1 MVSVLAAMT
10 TSYGDDT
17 EVFYS
22 ENISKPNLMFVM
34 DVSGS
39 MSNLVPNSGSDEV
52 LSHTVNKRITHRRDD
67 AEQAV
72 SGGGMLLGQ
81 DYLDIG
87 YDYYDFRAPQ
97 RTGLRF
103 HNLDIPQG
111 ATITNAYI
119 QFTVKE
125 VSARTNGPISLIIS
139 GEASSDAR
147 RFGNSRRIHTRTLTS
162 TNVAWDPSV
171 WVNVGDEGADQRTPD
186 LTAIVQTIIDRTG
199 WSNNNGMAFII
210 EGIAGDT
217 GSRVAKSYEDS
228 QSSAP
233 KLHVEYDTI
242 APGGLKTRLE
252 VMQIAFRRVLE
263 QAPDNVNV
271 GLMNYGQA
279 SLNVS
284 NPEQR
289 RHHSVSGVAF
299 PITDINGL
307 VSPIISAH
315 NSVDNLPNPS
325 DIVTVRD
332 YLPDVADTWAPSSF
346 TPIVDS
352 LYEAALY
359 FRGEKVH
366 YGDTLPSLS
375 GAHPSTYDGDVITQN
390 VTQTAR
396 DHENAPSYISP
407 MESSCQSNYIV
418 LMTDGAPTYRNSNWR
433 AIQGPF
439 SRIRNT
445 STGPQGPLAT
455 AITSCESPAGGQTQG
470 TCGKDITHYIATHDN
485 SDEYAG
491 DQLIKTFAIGFGAG
505 ISNSTKLYLKSLVT
519 VEDDPDTSAVEK
531 GYHDA
536 DSPETLAQAFKDIL
550 EQVAEPSGTLAS
562 PGYSVNVRSGL
573 EHEKDIYIPVFDRKN
588 TSRWSG
594 NLKKFRLVEVGDER
608 LIRGKNNLNAVDALG
623 GFSSDA
629 WDYWSDSSVADGIA
643 IEKGGVANKLN
654 PRVRK
659 LYSNLTSDVDLTAS
673 ENALVAE
680 NHGTIT
686 NTLLDI
692 PSNST
697 ENYRRELINFIRGW
711 DSVEGHGSASA
722 NAHAA
727 DGTIRKHM
735 GDMLHSE
742 PVVITYEKGDAN
754 GVGKRQYIFAATNEG
769 YLHVF
774 DTHSGEEIF
783 AFMPK
788 ELLKNIDLQY
798 RNEGTAQD
806 HKYGIDGALTYW
818 HADTNKDGNV
828 DNDENVYLY
837 FGLRRGGSSF
847 YALDIS
853 DINKPE
859 FKWVVSA
866 DDHASMGQSWSV
878 PYLGRAKHSG
888 STCVNGTNNC
898 KEVVIVS
905 GGYDAVEDR
914 DNDSASSPV
923 TTTVGKDILMLD
935 AETGA
940 LIWSLQDTVSNAS
953 TLITDSIPG
962 GVRYL
967 DTNYDKLI
975 DRLYFGD
982 TGGNVWRV
990 DLPDNKRSDATQLT
1004 KLASIQGTARQGS
1017 RKFYNE
1023 PDVSKMKI
1031 KGKSVFLVSIGT
1043 GFRAHPMDRT
1053 IDDEF
1058 FMLVDDAPYGSIDS
1072 TEFETITVDDLS
1084 KINITGTVGAF
1095 SVSQSG
1101 TLTSSRGWEVSLPEE
1116 GEKVLA
1122 TALTFDGVVTFT
1134 TLVPEALATGAGVD
1148 QCAAPVVQ
1156 GRLYAINVLTG
1167 KAGLDLDPTT
1177 ADPAD
1182 PTSNHGSDSIT
1193 PNDISILVS
1202 KGEIPGT
1209 PQVLFNALE
1218 VLGGGS
1224 GTGTGTGT
1232 AGTPETCRHPVDI
1245 RIGKKL
1251 SQATGYDACR
1261 LESVY
1266 WSDPVNVD

>member
-52 LSHTVNKRITHRRDD
+52 LSHTVSKKITHRRDD

-72 SGGGMLLGQ
+72 SGGGMLLEQ

-87 YDYYDFRAPQ
+87 YDYYDFNAPQ

-103 HNLDIPQG
+103 HNLNIPQG

-125 VSARTNGPISLIIS
+125 VSARTNSAISLIIS

-147 RFGNSRRIHTRTLTS
+147 RYSDSRRIHTRTLTS
-162 TNVAWDPSV
+162 TNVAWEPSV
-171 WVNVGDEGADQRTPD
+171 WVNVGDDGADQRTPD
-186 LTAIVQTIIDRTG
+186 LSTIVQDIIDRSG
-199 WSNNNGMAFII
+199 WDDNNGMAFII
-210 EGIAGDT
+210 EGVAGDT
-217 GSRVAKSYEDS
+217 GSRVAKSYDDS

-279 SLNVS
+279 PLNRS

-315 NSVDNLPNPS
+315 NSVDNLPDPS

-332 YLPDVADTWAPSSF
+332 YLPDVADTWVPSNW

-366 YGDTLPSLS
+366 YGDTLPSLN
-375 GAHPSTYDGDVITQN
+375 GAHPSTYDGDVITQD

-396 DHENAPSYISP
+396 DHETAPTYISP
-407 MESSCQSNYIV
+407 MQSSCQSNYIV
-418 LMTDGAPTYRNSNWR
+418 LMTDGAPTYRNSNNN
-433 AIQGPF
+433 AFQGPF

-445 STGPQGPLAT
+445 SAGPQGALAS
-455 AITSCESPAGGQTQG
+455 AITSCESAAGGRWQG
-470 TCGKDITHYIATHDN
+470 TCGKDITHHIATNDN

-505 ISNSTKLYLKSLVT
+505 ISDNTKLYLKSLVT
-519 VEDDPDTSAVEK
+519 VEEN

-608 LIRGKNNLNAVDALG
+608 LIRGKNDLNAVDALG

-629 WDYWSDSSVADGIA
+629 WDYWSDSSTADGIA
-643 IEKGGVANKLN
+643 IEKGGVANKLD

-673 ENALVAE
+673 DNALVAD

-697 ENYRRELINFIRGW
+697 EDYRKELINFIRGW
-711 DSVEGHGSASA
+711 DSVEGHGSANA
-722 NAHAA
+722 NADA
-727 DGTIRKHM
+727 DDGAIRKHM

-754 GVGKRQYIFAATNEG
+754 GAGKRQYIFAATNEG

-774 DTHSGEEIF
+774 DTNSGEEIF

-788 ELLKNIDLQY
+788 KLLKNIDLQY

-806 HKYGIDGALTYW
+806 HKYGIDGSLTYW
-818 HADTNKDGNV
+818 HADTDKDGNV
-828 DNDENVYLY
+828 DSNENVYLY

-866 DDHASMGQSWSV
+866 DDHPSMGQSWSV

-888 STCVNGTNNC
+888 STCINGINNC

-923 TTTVGKDILMLD
+923 TTTVGKDILMFD
-935 AETGA
+935 AETGV
-940 LIWSLQDTVSNAS
+940 LRWSLQSTVSNAS
-953 TLITDSIPG
+953 TLIQDSIPG

-967 DTNYDKLI
+967 DTNYDSLI

-990 DLPDNKRSDATQLT
+990 DLPDNKRVDPTQLT

-1031 KGKSVFLVSIGT
+1031 KGKTVFLVSIGT

-1053 IDDEF
+1053 IVDEF

-1072 TEFETITVDDLS
+1072 IEFETITVDDLS

-1095 SVSQSG
+1095 NVSQTG
-1101 TLTSSRGWEVSLPEE
+1101 TLASSRGWEVSLPEE

-1134 TLVPEALATGAGVD
+1134 TLVPEALVSGAGVD

-1182 PTSNHGSDSIT
+1182 PNSNHGSDSIT
-1193 PNDISILVS
+1193 PDDISILVS

-1209 PQVLFNALE
+1209 PQVLFNSMD
-1218 VLGGGS
+1218 VNNT
-1224 GTGTGTGT
+1224 TG
-1232 AGTPETCRHPVDI
+1232 TCRHPVDI

-1266 WSDPVNVD
+1266 WSDPVNVE